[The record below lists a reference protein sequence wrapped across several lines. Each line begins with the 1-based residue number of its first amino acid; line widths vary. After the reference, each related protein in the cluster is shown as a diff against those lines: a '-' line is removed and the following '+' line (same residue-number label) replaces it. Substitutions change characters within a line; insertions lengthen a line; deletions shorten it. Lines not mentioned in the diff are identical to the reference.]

1 MQLTYT
7 FTTNDQIGW
16 AGISTTDTTDIIKP
30 TTGGADCF
38 AQLTYS
44 NPVQT
49 NSSSTG
55 SASIATTISSTIGF
69 STHANPSEQT
79 CWTDQYYGFSGW
91 VPATGKFNSRTPR
104 PDASGKVHVYDIM
117 VTIEK
122 TIGTT
127 TTVISRFL
135 DNSMIVTDASNIF
148 AATIVADVANTACT
162 SAK

>member
-1 MQLTYT
+1 
-7 FTTNDQIGW
+7 
-16 AGISTTDTTDIIKP
+16 
-30 TTGGADCF
+30 
-38 AQLTYS
+38 
-44 NPVQT
+44 
-49 NSSSTG
+49 
-55 SASIATTISSTIGF
+55 
-69 STHANPSEQT
+69 
-79 CWTDQYYGFSGW
+79 
-91 VPATGKFNSRTPR
+91 
-104 PDASGKVHVYDIM
+104 M